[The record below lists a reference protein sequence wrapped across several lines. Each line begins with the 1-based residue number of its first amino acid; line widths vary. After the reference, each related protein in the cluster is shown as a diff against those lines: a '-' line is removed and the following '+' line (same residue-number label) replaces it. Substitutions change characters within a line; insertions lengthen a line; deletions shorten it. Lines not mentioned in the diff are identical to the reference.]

1 MPRRVTDKERL
12 LAYAFTAD
20 VPALEDAI
28 AVLSA
33 ALKAKKGGGAPR
45 TRKPA
50 QRPASAAA
58 KTPAVGQDKE

>member
-1 MPRRVTDKERL
+1 MPKSISLKDRI
-12 LAYAFTAD
+12 LAFAFTAD

-50 QRPASAAA
+50 KPA
-58 KTPAVGQDKE
+58 AVPKSDGQTSKE